1 MSVELN
7 FEGFRDL
14 IQRVAVQWYA
24 LAKKEFGADMAVVDA
39 YLAKNPFTAEQ
50 STDNEAAYEK
60 LMDIRC
66 KLFVSFF
73 CSILFFQK
81 LFYVKFPKNRKSN
94 LYR

>member
-24 LAKKEFGADMAVVDA
+24 LAKKEFGPDMAVVDA

-50 STDNEAAYEK
+50 SSENEAAYEK

-66 KLFVSFF
+66 KLFVSFLF
-73 CSILFFQK
+73 CYKHIMFQK
-81 LFYVKFPKNRKSN
+81 LFYEKKS
-94 LYR
+94 YK